1 MLMKSLRYPFY
12 IMLFAMASLMPSA
25 SKAQISLDTYYNID
39 WQFNIPISNSF
50 SNRASGWGM
59 NFEGGYY
66 VHRNI
71 AVGAFIGFHTN
82 NEYIPRKTLHLTN
95 TLSLN
100 TDQQHQMFTLP
111 FGALVRYRFV
121 ERNFQPY
128 IGMKLGACYSE
139 FTNYYYVFTK
149 GQDRWGFYISP
160 EVGFNWYPWA
170 NSIGFHMAIYYS
182 FATNKHEVM
191 TYSQDGLNNAG
202 FRLGLA
208 F

>member
-1 MLMKSLRYPFY
+1 MKSLRYPLY
-12 IMLFAMASLMPSA
+12 AALLFTLLSIPS
-25 SKAQISLDTYYNID
+25 SGKAQISLDSYFNVD
-39 WQFNIPISNSF
+39 WQFNVPVSNKF
-50 SNRASGWGM
+50 SNKASGWGM

-71 AVGAFIGFHTN
+71 AIGAFISFHTN
-82 NEYIPRKTLHLTN
+82 NEYISRRTLKLTN

-111 FGALVRYRFV
+111 FGALIRYRFI
-121 ERNFQPY
+121 ESDFQPY

-139 FTNYYYVFTK
+139 FNNYYYIFMS
-149 GQDRWGFYISP
+149 GQDRWGFYMSP
-160 EVGFNWYPWA
+160 EAGFNYYPWA
-170 NSIGFHMAIYYS
+170 NSIGFHLAIYYNY
-182 FATNKHEVM
+182 ATNKHNVM
-191 TYSQDGLNNAG
+191 TYSQNGLNNFG